1 MKSRG
6 GRVTE
11 ADLHARIDGQLAP
24 ERVAAVEAYLAA
36 HSKERDRWWQYAEQR
51 QMLREAISAQ
61 TDRDIPARLRVFIR
75 REIGRQS

>member
-1 MKSRG
+1 MKSRD

-24 ERVAAVEAYLAA
+24 ERVGAVEGYLAA
-36 HSKERDRWWQYAEQR
+36 HPKERDRWRQYAEQR

-61 TDRDIPARLRVFIR
+61 TGRDIPARLRVFICP
-75 REIGRQS
+75 